1 MIYYNQTANT
11 FTVPTG
17 DYLAMGIFMV
27 SFFMIMLVFMF
38 LFLRTQRLL
47 DRYRLKYS
55 FDKEIEQKEGAET
68 EHKMNNRERLFKR
81 RTFKD

>member
-17 DYLAMGIFMV
+17 DYLSMGIFMV